1 MQIDD
6 RMEAWLV
13 GCTVQPYAQ
22 GNIFNHRS
30 DRERKLLMHRNEIE
44 RLHGKSREK
53 GLTIV
58 PLRLYLANGKI
69 KLKLALGRGKDVV
82 DKRET
87 IKKRESDRDAR
98 RALRKHNS

>member
-1 MQIDD
+1 MQIGSHGG
-6 RMEAWLV
+6 LV
-13 GCTVQPYAQ
+13 GGVYVLPYAQ

-69 KLKLALGRGKDVV
+69 KLKLRWVRVRMWSISGRRSKNGV
-82 DKRET
+82 DQ
-87 IKKRESDRDAR
+87 DAR